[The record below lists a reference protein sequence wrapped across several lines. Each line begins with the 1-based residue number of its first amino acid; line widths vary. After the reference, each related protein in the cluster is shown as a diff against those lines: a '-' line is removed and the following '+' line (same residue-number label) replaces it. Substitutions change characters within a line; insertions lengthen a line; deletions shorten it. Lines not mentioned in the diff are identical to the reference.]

1 MRIAWFVAAT
11 LLAAAPL
18 LHAQEYPRGPVRVIV
33 ASGAGSGTD
42 TYTRKLFAQVAEQ
55 VGKPFIVENV
65 GGAGGVVGWG
75 NAAKAAPDGQTLA
88 ILDTGFAISAA
99 WQTSLPYD
107 PARGFTPITQTIRTP
122 NVLVV
127 IPSLRVNTLQE
138 FIALAKA
145 NPGKFNFGSSGVG
158 GSQHLYGELFKS
170 AAGVELTHIPY
181 KGGADMYAG
190 LLAGDVHMVI
200 AAVPAAL
207 PYIRSGQL
215 RPLAVMNEGR
225 QRARSLPDVPT
236 IGEAGLPGL
245 TIYSWQGV
253 AGPAGLSP
261 DVVTRLRT
269 EVASALAQPAARQ
282 WFESQDAEVV
292 ASSPDEF
299 AALVRDELRRWA
311 DVIKAGGIKVQ

>member
-1 MRIAWFVAAT
+1 
-11 LLAAAPL
+11 
-18 LHAQEYPRGPVRVIV
+18 
-33 ASGAGSGTD
+33 
-42 TYTRKLFAQVAEQ
+42 
-55 VGKPFIVENV
+55 
-65 GGAGGVVGWG
+65 
-75 NAAKAAPDGQTLA
+75 
-88 ILDTGFAISAA
+88 
-99 WQTSLPYD
+99 
-107 PARGFTPITQTIRTP
+107 
-122 NVLVV
+122 
-127 IPSLRVNTLQE
+127 
-138 FIALAKA
+138 
-145 NPGKFNFGSSGVG
+145 
-158 GSQHLYGELFKS
+158 
-170 AAGVELTHIPY
+170 
-181 KGGADMYAG
+181 MYAG

-207 PYIRSGQL
+207 PYIRNGQL

-299 AALVRDELRRWA
+299 AALIRDELRRWA